1 MPIQRRNRGSRA
13 ARKPDQTGV
22 KFPAISN
29 RLRIIPVAGTS
40 AATGAFASCQRI
52 GGISQAGTMSF
63 PWPVTDDE
71 LVLDE
76 ALDIAL
82 RYFDLPQDEAQYAT
96 VESFAGE
103 AIMAE
108 WRRGVRNKVVL
119 ANKAVA
125 EIEKH
130 HPLRK
135 KLSPV
140 S

>member
-1 MPIQRRNRGSRA
+1 MMASRRH
-13 ARKPDQTGV
+13 
-22 KFPAISN
+22 
-29 RLRIIPVAGTS
+29 L
-40 AATGAFASCQRI
+40 AFAQNRSERVGQAE
-52 GGISQAGTMSF
+52 ISQAGTMSF

-82 RYFDLPQDEAQYAT
+82 RYFDLPQDEAQYAS

-125 EIEKH
+125 EIEEH